1 MNFVDFILL
10 NGRLYPNRPAI
21 MMLDRVVTY
30 GMFAGAVHLSC
41 ARLHQAGLRP
51 GETVVIDIDNPVR
64 HFVVFS
70 ALMRLGIV
78 SLAAG
83 PEAAGMVGA
92 VAVLTSAAGAAAPGV
107 RSIVVDDDWFR
118 PATDETYPVDPAA
131 TGPGRLALLALTSGT
146 TGRSKAIAFTVAEFE
161 ARLRSHALIHSVP
174 GTSRELVLM
183 SFAAQ
188 LALTEVSRLLA
199 SGRTACLAG
208 SAEEAAG
215 MIDLYQVEVL
225 FGSPQQ
231 LSVLLD
237 ALAETPASCASV
249 QLVTLSGAAVGAELA
264 TSIRRRITRKIAIG
278 YGSTE
283 AGKTAMCLLDEA
295 NPIPGGVG
303 YVVPSARV
311 EIVDDADRPVPAG
324 TRGRIRILAAAG
336 GRPHV
341 PGSLYPDRTSD
352 WFYPGDVGHLRADGF
367 LVIEGRSDELINAG
381 GLKIAPERIEELVAG
396 RADIADAAA
405 FGVEGAGG
413 IDEIWL
419 AIVPREPVRGDE
431 LIAYCARQSATLAP
445 ARILVLER
453 IPRNAMGKV
462 ERARLKTEAQQRRA

>member
-21 MMLDRVVTY
+21 MMLDRIVTY
-30 GMFAGAVHLSC
+30 GMFAGAVHRSC

-51 GETVVIDIDNPVR
+51 GETVVIDIDNPIR

-78 SLAAG
+78 SLTAG
-83 PEAAGMVGA
+83 PGVTGTVGA
-92 VAVLTSAAGAAAPGV
+92 VAVLTSAAGAATPGA
-107 RSIVVDDDWFR
+107 RSIIVDDDWFQ
-118 PATDETYPVDPAA
+118 PAADETYPLDPGA
-131 TGPGRLALLALTSGT
+131 TDPGRLALLALTSGT
-146 TGRSKAIAFTVAEFE
+146 TGRSKPIAFTVAEFE
-161 ARLRSHALIHSVP
+161 ARLRDHALLHSVP
-174 GTSRELVLM
+174 GTSRELILM
-183 SFAAQ
+183 GFAAQ

-208 SAEEAAG
+208 SAEEAAR

-231 LSVLLD
+231 LSVLLT
-237 ALAETPASCASV
+237 ALDETPASCASV
-249 QLVTLSGAAVGAELA
+249 RLVTLSGAAVSAELA
-264 TSIRRRITRKIAIG
+264 TSIRRRITRTIAIG

-283 AGKTAMCLLDEA
+283 ARKTAMCLLDEA
-295 NPIPGGVG
+295 TAVPGGVG

-311 EIVDDADRPVPAG
+311 EIVDDADQPVPPG
-324 TRGRIRILAAAG
+324 TNGRVRILAPVG
-336 GRPHV
+336 GRPHI
-341 PGSLYPDRTSD
+341 PGSLYPDRTPD

-381 GLKIAPERIEELVAG
+381 GLKVAPERIEELVAG

-405 FGVEGAGG
+405 FGVAGAGG
-413 IDEIWL
+413 VDEIWL

-431 LIAYCARQSATLAP
+431 LIAYCARRSETLAP
-445 ARILVLER
+445 ARILVLAH

-462 ERARLKTEAQQRRA
+462 ERARLKAEAQQR

>member
-1 MNFVDFILL
+1 MNFVDFVLL

-30 GMFAGAVHLSC
+30 GMVANAIHWTC

-51 GETVVIDIDNPVR
+51 GETVVLSFDNPVR
-64 HFVVFS
+64 HFVVFC

-78 SLAAG
+78 SLTAG
-83 PEAAGMVGA
+83 PDAATMAGA
-92 VAVLTSAAGAAAPGV
+92 SAVLTGVANQPQAADV
-107 RSIVVDDDWFR
+107 RSIVVDDGWFQP
-118 PATDETYPVDPAA
+118 PADDGYPVDPAA
-131 TGPGRLALLALTSGT
+131 TDPGRLAVLALTSGT
-146 TGRSKAIAFTVAEFE
+146 TGRSKPIAFTVAEFE
-161 ARLRSHALIHSVP
+161 SRLRDHALIHSVP
-174 GTSRELVLM
+174 GTSRELILM
-183 SFAAQ
+183 GFAAQ

-199 SGRTACLAG
+199 CGRTACLAG
-208 SAEEAAG
+208 SAEEAAR

-231 LSVLLD
+231 LSVLLA
-237 ALAETPASCASV
+237 ALDETPASCASV
-249 QLVTLSGAAVGAELA
+249 QLVTLSGAAASAELA
-264 TSIRRRITRKIAIG
+264 TSIRRRITRTIAIG

-283 AGKTAMCLLDEA
+283 ARKTAMCLLDEA
-295 NPIPGGVG
+295 DPVPGGVG

-311 EIVDDADRPVPAG
+311 EIVDDAGMPLPAG
-324 TRGRIRILAAAG
+324 ASGRIRILAPAG

-341 PGSLYPDRTSD
+341 PGTLYPDRTPD

-381 GLKIAPERIEELVAG
+381 GLKVAPERIEELVAG
-396 RADIADAAA
+396 RGDIADAAA
-405 FGVEGAGG
+405 FGVTGAGG

-419 AIVPREPVRGDE
+419 AIVPREPVRSDE
-431 LIAYCARQSATLAP
+431 LIAYCARRSETLAP
-445 ARILVLER
+445 ARIVVVDR

-462 ERARLKTEAQQRRA
+462 ERARLKAEAQQR